1 MFSTKGSGVMD
12 AAALGSGIEAGFRF
26 LKKFVRFARGTDT
39 LSVAEKVYSIAGF
52 LAIVTIFL
60 LVMSVQ
66 TVRLQTTYRHM
77 HATSAEAAINVGRI
91 NALIYAIVME
101 SRGIYM
107 SGDPAAMKQFAE
119 GLVRRNHELADVVK
133 GMERTAGDDDADQL
147 ASFSQRIAQF
157 IEFRQEL
164 VRRGLEIGSAAAREW
179 GDNDANRTL
188 RNKLNVDLETLE
200 RIYRQRAQD
209 ADELADTNRY
219 AAAYLFMLG
228 LAALFLAGLNVVVM
242 RSSVLAALAEI
253 TQATDRIADGDVES
267 KVPHLGR
274 RDEIGRLARAVQH
287 FRDAAARIFELEEL
301 GIDTAQ
307 ARDAA
312 MTERD
317 TFNDK
322 YQAKKW
328 QLSAAINSMP
338 QGLIMLDGKANV
350 VAMNAN
356 YRRIYNL
363 PETIQAGST
372 LEEILQHRVKS
383 GLFNGDVATYVAAVL
398 DRIAKR
404 EPAANEIA
412 LTDGR
417 IIKIY
422 ERPMDGGGWV
432 SVQEDVT
439 EQRQRERILERMERF
454 LATIIENVTEGII
467 AKDARNQRYVFVNK
481 AAEKMIGMSRGE
493 IVGKTARELFSAEA
507 AELIERRDQQLL
519 AQKQQLEPIVDTI
532 DNPTRG
538 RRVISARRVQIG
550 GAGEESHM
558 FVTMVEDRTETMAA
572 AA

>member
-1 MFSTKGSGVMD
+1 MN
-12 AAALGSGIEAGFRF
+12 AAALGSGLDAGTKLF
-26 LKKFVRFARGTDT
+26 KKFVSFARGSDT

-52 LAIVTIFL
+52 LAIVTTFL
-60 LVMSVQ
+60 LVMSIQ

-77 HATSAEAAINVGRI
+77 HASSAEAAINVGRI
-91 NALIYAIVME
+91 NTLIYAIVME

-107 SGDPAAMKQFAE
+107 SADRASVKPFAE
-119 GLVRRNHELADVVK
+119 GLLRRNRELAGAVK
-133 GMERTAGDDDADQL
+133 SMERTVGDDDAEQI
-147 ASFSQRIAQF
+147 AGFRQRIAQF

-164 VRRGLEIGSAAAREW
+164 VRRGLEISPAAAREW

-188 RNKLNVDLETLE
+188 RSKLNSDLETLE
-200 RIYRQRAQD
+200 RIYGQRARD
-209 ADELADTNRY
+209 ADDLANENRY
-219 AAAYLFMLG
+219 AAAYLFVLG
-228 LAALFLAGLNVVVM
+228 LAALVLAGLNVVVM
-242 RSSVLAALAEI
+242 RGSVVGALAEI
-253 TQATDRIADGDVES
+253 TQATDRIADGDVKSE
-267 KVPHLGR
+267 VPHLGR
-274 RDEIGRLARAVQH
+274 HDEIGHLARAVQH
-287 FRDAAARIFELEEL
+287 FRDAVARIFELEEL
-301 GIDTAQ
+301 ELGTAQ

-312 MTERD
+312 RTERD
-317 TFNDK
+317 NFNDK

-350 VAMNAN
+350 VAMNGN
-356 YRRIYNL
+356 YRQIYNL

-372 LEEILQHRVKS
+372 LEEILEHRVKS
-383 GLFNGDVATYVAAVL
+383 GLFSGDIAKFLAAIL

-412 LTDGR
+412 LNDGR

-439 EQRQRERILERMERF
+439 EQRQRERILQRMERF
-454 LATIIENVTEGII
+454 LATIIENVAEGII

-493 IVGKTARELFSAEA
+493 IIGKTARELFSPEA

-519 AQKQQLEPIVDTI
+519 AQKQQLEPIIDTI
-532 DNPTRG
+532 DNPARG

-558 FVTMVEDRTETMAA
+558 FVTMIEDRTEKMVAA
-572 AA
+572 A

>member
-1 MFSTKGSGVMD
+1 MGV
-12 AAALGSGIEAGFRF
+12 AALGSGLGAGTKF
-26 LKKFVRFARGTDT
+26 LKKLVRFVRGADT

-52 LAIVTIFL
+52 LAIVTTFL

-77 HATSAEAAINVGRI
+77 HASSAEAAISIGRI
-91 NALIYAIVME
+91 NALIYAVVME

-107 SGDPAAMKQFAE
+107 TDDRAKMKQFAD
-119 GLVRRNHELADVVK
+119 GLVRRNRELADAVK
-133 GMERTAGDDDADQL
+133 SMERTVGNDDAEQF
-147 ASFSQRIAQF
+147 AAFRQRIAQF

-164 VRRGLEIGSAAAREW
+164 MRRGVEISSGAAREW

-188 RNKLNVDLETLE
+188 RNKLNSDLEALE
-200 RIYRQRAQD
+200 RIYRQRARE
-209 ADELADTNRY
+209 ADELANENHY
-219 AAAYLFMLG
+219 AAAYLFVLG
-228 LAALFLAGLNVVVM
+228 LAALVLAGLNVVVM
-242 RSSVLAALAEI
+242 RGSVVGALAEI
-253 TQATDRIADGDVES
+253 TQATDRIADGDVKS

-274 RDEIGRLARAVQH
+274 HDEIGHLARAVQH
-287 FRDAAARIFELEEL
+287 FRDAVARIFELEEL
-301 GIDTAQ
+301 ELGTAQ

-317 TFNDK
+317 KFNDK

-383 GLFNGDVATYVAAVL
+383 GLFSGDVAKYVAAVL
-398 DRIAKR
+398 GRIATR
-404 EPAANEIA
+404 EPTAYEIA
-412 LTDGR
+412 LNDGR
-417 IIKIY
+417 TIKIY

-439 EQRQRERILERMERF
+439 EQRQSQRILERMERF
-454 LATIIENVTEGII
+454 LATIIENVAEGII

-481 AAEKMIGMSRGE
+481 AAEKMIGMSRGD
-493 IVGKTARELFSAEA
+493 IIGKTARELFSPEA

-532 DNPTRG
+532 DNPARG

-558 FVTMVEDRTETMAA
+558 FVTMVEDRTEKMVAA
-572 AA
+572 A

>member
-1 MFSTKGSGVMD
+1 MGV
-12 AAALGSGIEAGFRF
+12 AALGSGLGAGTKF
-26 LKKFVRFARGTDT
+26 LKKLVRFVRGADT

-52 LAIVTIFL
+52 LAIVTTFL

-77 HATSAEAAINVGRI
+77 HASSAEAAISIGRI
-91 NALIYAIVME
+91 NALIYAVVME

-107 SGDPAAMKQFAE
+107 TDDRAKMKQFAD
-119 GLVRRNHELADVVK
+119 GLVRRNRELADAVK
-133 GMERTAGDDDADQL
+133 SMERTVGNDDAEQF
-147 ASFSQRIAQF
+147 AAFRQRIAQF
-157 IEFRQEL
+157 IEFRREL
-164 VRRGLEIGSAAAREW
+164 MRRGVEISSGAAREW

-188 RNKLNVDLETLE
+188 RNKLNSDLEALE
-200 RIYRQRAQD
+200 RIYRQRARE
-209 ADELADTNRY
+209 ADELANENHY
-219 AAAYLFMLG
+219 AAAYLFVLG
-228 LAALFLAGLNVVVM
+228 LAALVLAGLNVVVM
-242 RSSVLAALAEI
+242 RGSVVGALAEI
-253 TQATDRIADGDVES
+253 TQATDRIADGDVKS

-274 RDEIGRLARAVQH
+274 HDEIGHLARAVQH
-287 FRDAAARIFELEEL
+287 FRDAVARIFELEEL
-301 GIDTAQ
+301 ELGTAQ

-317 TFNDK
+317 KFNDK

-372 LEEILQHRVKS
+372 LEEILEYRVKS
-383 GLFNGDVATYVAAVL
+383 GLFSGDVAKYVAAVL
-398 DRIAKR
+398 GRIAKR
-404 EPAANEIA
+404 EPTAYEIA
-412 LTDGR
+412 LNDGR
-417 IIKIY
+417 TIKIY

-439 EQRQRERILERMERF
+439 EQRQSQRILERMERF
-454 LATIIENVTEGII
+454 LATIIENVAEGII

-493 IVGKTARELFSAEA
+493 IIGKTARELFSPKA

-532 DNPTRG
+532 DNPARG

-550 GAGEESHM
+550 GTGEESHM
-558 FVTMVEDRTETMAA
+558 FVTMVEDRTEKMVAA
-572 AA
+572 A

>member
-1 MFSTKGSGVMD
+1 MGV
-12 AAALGSGIEAGFRF
+12 AALGSGFEAGTKF
-26 LKKFVRFARGTDT
+26 LKKLIRFVRGADT

-52 LAIVTIFL
+52 LAIVTTFL

-77 HATSAEAAINVGRI
+77 HASSAEAAISVGRI
-91 NALIYAIVME
+91 NALIYAVVME

-107 SGDPAAMKQFAE
+107 TDDRAKMKQFAD
-119 GLVRRNHELADVVK
+119 GLLRRNRELADAVK
-133 GMERTAGDDDADQL
+133 GMEQTVRDDDAVL
-147 ASFSQRIAQF
+147 FASFRQRIVQF

-164 VRRGLEIGSAAAREW
+164 ARRGVEISSAAAREW
-179 GDNDANRTL
+179 GDNDVNRTV
-188 RNKLNVDLETLE
+188 RNKLNSDVEALE
-200 RIYRQRAQD
+200 RIYKERARQ
-209 ADELADTNRY
+209 ADELANENRY
-219 AAAYLFMLG
+219 AAAYLFALG
-228 LAALFLAGLNVVVM
+228 LAALVLAGLNVVVM
-242 RSSVLAALAEI
+242 RGSVVGALAEI
-253 TQATDRIADGDVES
+253 TQATDRIADGDVKS

-274 RDEIGRLARAVQH
+274 HDEIGHLARAVQR
-287 FRDAAARIFELEEL
+287 FRDAVARIFELEEL
-301 GIDTAQ
+301 ELGTAQ

-312 MTERD
+312 MSERD
-317 TFNDK
+317 KFNDK

-356 YRRIYNL
+356 YRRIYDL
-363 PETIQAGST
+363 PDTIQAGST

-383 GLFNGDVATYVAAVL
+383 GLFSGDIAKYLAAVL
-398 DRIAKR
+398 DRIARR

-412 LTDGR
+412 LNDGR

-439 EQRQRERILERMERF
+439 ELRQRERMLERMERF
-454 LATIIENVTEGII
+454 LATIIENVAEGII
-467 AKDARNQRYVFVNK
+467 AKDARNLRYVFVNK
-481 AAEKMIGMSRGE
+481 AAEKMIGMSRGD
-493 IVGKTARELFSAEA
+493 IIGKTARELFSPEA

-532 DNPTRG
+532 DNPARG

-558 FVTMVEDRTETMAA
+558 FVTMVEDRTEKMVAA
-572 AA
+572 A

>member
-1 MFSTKGSGVMD
+1 M
-12 AAALGSGIEAGFRF
+12 AATALGSGFGAGTKL
-26 LKKFVRFARGTDT
+26 LKKFVRFARGADT
-39 LSVAEKVYSIAGF
+39 LTVAEKVYSIAAF
-52 LAIVTIFL
+52 LAIVTVFL

-66 TVRLQTTYRHM
+66 SVRLQTTYRHM
-77 HATSAEAAINVGRI
+77 HASSAAAAINVGRI

-107 SGDPAAMKQFAE
+107 TADRARMKHFAD
-119 GLVRRNHELADVVK
+119 GLLRRNRELAEAVK
-133 GMERTAGDDDADQL
+133 NMEKNVGNDDAEL
-147 ASFSQRIAQF
+147 FSSFRQRIQQF
-157 IEFRQEL
+157 IDFRQEL
-164 VRRGLEIGSAAAREW
+164 VRRGVEIGSAAAREW
-179 GDNDANRTL
+179 GDNDANRTV
-188 RNKLNVDLETLE
+188 RSKLNSDIEELE
-200 RIYRQRAQD
+200 RIYQQRARE
-209 ADELADTNRY
+209 ADELADSNRY
-219 AAAYLFMLG
+219 AAAYLFVLG
-228 LAALFLAGLNVVVM
+228 LAALMLAALNVVVM
-242 RSSVLAALAEI
+242 RSSVVGALSEI
-253 TQATDRIADGDVES
+253 THATDRIARGDVKS
-267 KVPHLGR
+267 QVPHLSR
-274 RDEIGRLARAVQH
+274 HDEIGHLARAVQN
-287 FRDAAARIFELEEL
+287 FRDAVARIFELEEL
-301 GIDTAQ
+301 ELGTAQ

-317 TFNDK
+317 KFNDK

-356 YRRIYNL
+356 YRKIYNL
-363 PETIQAGST
+363 PETIQTGSS
-372 LEEILQHRVKS
+372 LEEILQHRVES
-383 GLFNGDVATYVAAVL
+383 GLFSGDVTKYVAAVL

-404 EPAANEIA
+404 QPAASEIA
-412 LTDGR
+412 LNDGR

-454 LATIIENVTEGII
+454 LATIIENVAEGII
-467 AKDARNQRYVFVNK
+467 AKDARNLRYVFVNK

-493 IVGKTARELFSAEA
+493 IIGKTARELFSAEA

-519 AQKQQLEPIVDTI
+519 AQRQQLEPIIDTI
-532 DNPTRG
+532 DNPVRG
-538 RRVISARRVQIG
+538 RRVICARRIQVG

-558 FVTMVEDRTETMAA
+558 FVTMVEDRTERPAA

>member
-1 MFSTKGSGVMD
+1 MG
-12 AAALGSGIEAGFRF
+12 AAALGSRLDAGTRL

-52 LAIVTIFL
+52 LAIVTTFL
-60 LVMSVQ
+60 LVMSIQ

-77 HATSAEAAINVGRI
+77 HASSAEAAISVGRI
-91 NALIYAIVME
+91 NAQIYAIVME

-107 SGDPAAMKQFAE
+107 SSDRAAMKQFAD
-119 GLVRRNHELADVVK
+119 GLLRRNRELADAVK
-133 GMERTAGDDDADQL
+133 NMERTVGSDDAEQFS
-147 ASFSQRIAQF
+147 SFRQRIAHF
-157 IEFRQEL
+157 IEFRQDL
-164 VRRGLEIGSAAAREW
+164 VRRGLEISSAAAREL

-188 RNKLNVDLETLE
+188 RNKLNIDLEVLE
-200 RIYRQRAQD
+200 RIYRERARQ
-209 ADELADTNRY
+209 ADELANENRY
-219 AAAYLFMLG
+219 AAAYLFALG
-228 LAALFLAGLNVVVM
+228 LAALLLAGLNVVVM
-242 RSSVLAALAEI
+242 RGSVVGALAEI
-253 TQATDRIADGDVES
+253 TQATDRIADGDVKS

-274 RDEIGRLARAVQH
+274 HDEIGHLARAVQH
-287 FRDAAARIFELEEL
+287 FRDAVARIFELEEL
-301 GIDTAQ
+301 ELGTAQ

-317 TFNDK
+317 KFNDK

-338 QGLIMLDGKANV
+338 QGLIMLDAKANV

-372 LEEILQHRVKS
+372 TLEEILQHRVKS
-383 GLFNGDVATYVAAVL
+383 GLFSGDIDQLLAAVL
-398 DRIAKR
+398 DRIARR
-404 EPAANEIA
+404 EPATSEMTLN
-412 LTDGR
+412 DGR
-417 IIKIY
+417 IIRIY

-439 EQRQRERILERMERF
+439 EQRQHERILQRMERF
-454 LATIIENVTEGII
+454 LATIIENVAEGII

-481 AAEKMIGMSRGE
+481 SAEKMLGMSRGE
-493 IVGKTARELFSAEA
+493 IIGKTARELFSPEA

-519 AQKQQLEPIVDTI
+519 TQKQQLEPIIDTI

-550 GAGEESHM
+550 GVGEESHM
-558 FVTMVEDRTETMAA
+558 FVTMVEDRTEKMGAA

>member
-1 MFSTKGSGVMD
+1 MG
-12 AAALGSGIEAGFRF
+12 AAAQGSRLDAGTRF
-26 LKKFVRFARGTDT
+26 FKKFVRFARGTDT

-52 LAIVTIFL
+52 LAIVTTFL

-66 TVRLQTTYRHM
+66 TVRLQTSYRHM

-91 NALIYAIVME
+91 NAMIYAIVME

-107 SGDPAAMKQFAE
+107 SSDRGAMKPFADA
-119 GLVRRNHELADVVK
+119 LVRRNRELAVAVK
-133 GMERTAGDDDADQL
+133 SMERTAGDDDAEQL
-147 ASFSQRIAQF
+147 ASFRQRIAQF
-157 IEFRQEL
+157 IDFRQEL
-164 VRRGLEIGSAAAREW
+164 ARRGLEISPAAAREW

-188 RNKLNVDLETLE
+188 RSKLNVDLEALE
-200 RIYRQRAQD
+200 RIYRQRASE
-209 ADELADTNRY
+209 ADELANENRY

-228 LAALFLAGLNVVVM
+228 LVALVLAGLNVVVM
-242 RSSVLAALAEI
+242 RSSVVGALAEI
-253 TQATDRIADGDVES
+253 TQATDRIANGDVKSE
-267 KVPHLGR
+267 VPHLR
-274 RDEIGRLARAVQH
+274 RHDEIGHLARAVQH
-287 FRDAAARIFELEEL
+287 FRDAVARIFELEEL
-301 GIDTAQ
+301 ELGTAQ

-312 MTERD
+312 RRERD
-317 TFNDK
+317 QFNDK

-338 QGLIMLDGKANV
+338 QGLIMLDGKAAVV
-350 VAMNAN
+350 VAMNTN

-383 GLFNGDVATYVAAVL
+383 GLFSGDVAKYVAAVRE
-398 DRIAKR
+398 RIAKR
-404 EPAANEIA
+404 EPTAYEIS
-412 LTDGR
+412 LNDGR

-439 EQRQRERILERMERF
+439 EQRQRERMLERMERF

-481 AAEKMIGMSRGE
+481 AAENMIGMSRGE
-493 IVGKTARELFSAEA
+493 IIGRTARELFSAEA
-507 AELIERRDQQLL
+507 AELIERRDRQLL
-519 AQKQQLEPIVDTI
+519 AQKQQLEPIIDTI

-558 FVTMVEDRTETMAA
+558 FVTMVEDRTEQMVAA
-572 AA
+572 A

>member
-1 MFSTKGSGVMD
+1 MD
-12 AAALGSGIEAGFRF
+12 AAAPGSAFDAGTRL

-52 LAIVTIFL
+52 LAIVTTFL
-60 LVMSVQ
+60 LVMSIQ

-77 HATSAEAAINVGRI
+77 YATSAEAAIGVGRI

-107 SGDPAAMKQFAE
+107 SADRRAMKQFAD
-119 GLVRRNHELADVVK
+119 GLIRRNRELADAVK
-133 GMERTAGDDDADQL
+133 AMERTVGDDDAEL
-147 ASFSQRIAQF
+147 FSTFRQRIAQF

-164 VRRGLEIGSAAAREW
+164 VRRGLEISPAAGREW

-188 RNKLNVDLETLE
+188 RSKLNSDLEALE
-200 RIYRQRAQD
+200 RIYGERARQADQL
-209 ADELADTNRY
+209 ADENRY

-228 LAALFLAGLNVVVM
+228 LAALLLAGLNVVVM
-242 RSSVLAALAEI
+242 RGSVVGALAEI
-253 TQATDRIADGDVES
+253 TQATDRIAQGDVKSE
-267 KVPHLGR
+267 VPHLGR
-274 RDEIGRLARAVQH
+274 HDEIGHLARAVQN
-287 FRDAAARIFELEEL
+287 FRDAVARIFELEEL
-301 GIDTAQ
+301 ELGTAQ

-317 TFNDK
+317 KFNDK

-338 QGLIMLDGKANV
+338 QGLIMLDGKADV

-372 LEEILQHRVKS
+372 LEEILRHRVKS
-383 GLFNGDVATYVAAVL
+383 GLFSGDVTKYVGAVL
-398 DRIAKR
+398 ERIAKR
-404 EPAANEIA
+404 EPTAYEIN
-412 LTDGR
+412 LNDGR
-417 IIKIY
+417 TIKIY

-467 AKDARNQRYVFVNK
+467 AKDARNLRYVFVNK

-493 IVGKTARELFSAEA
+493 IIGKTARELFSAEA

-532 DNPTRG
+532 DNPARG

-550 GAGEESHM
+550 GTGEDSHM
-558 FVTMVEDRTETMAA
+558 FVTMVEDRTENLVAA
-572 AA
+572 A

>member
-1 MFSTKGSGVMD
+1 MD
-12 AAALGSGIEAGFRF
+12 AAALGSGLGAGTKL
-26 LKKFVRFARGTDT
+26 LKKFVQFARGGDT

-52 LAIVTIFL
+52 LAIVTTFM
-60 LVMSVQ
+60 LVMSIQ
-66 TVRLQTTYRHM
+66 SVRLQATYRHM
-77 HATSAEAAINVGRI
+77 QASSAEAAISVGRI
-91 NALIYAIVME
+91 NTLIYAIVME

-107 SGDPAAMKQFAE
+107 SADRGKAKQFGDA
-119 GLVRRNHELADVVK
+119 LLRRNRDLAEAVK
-133 GMERTAGDDDADQL
+133 AMERTVGDDDAEQF
-147 ASFSQRIAQF
+147 ASFRQRISQF
-157 IEFRQEL
+157 VEFRQEL
-164 VRRGLEIGSAAAREW
+164 VRRGLEISPAAAREM

-188 RNKLNVDLETLE
+188 RSNLNGDLEKLQ
-200 RIYRQRAQD
+200 RIYRERARQAD
-209 ADELADTNRY
+209 DLADENRY

-228 LAALFLAGLNVVVM
+228 LAALLLAGLNVVVM
-242 RSSVLAALAEI
+242 RGSVVGALAEI
-253 TQATDRIADGDVES
+253 TQATDRIADGDVKSE
-267 KVPHLGR
+267 VPHLGR
-274 RDEIGRLARAVQH
+274 HDEIGHLARAVQH
-287 FRDAAARIFELEEL
+287 FRDAVARIFELEEIEL
-301 GIDTAQ
+301 GTAQ

-312 MTERD
+312 RTERD

-338 QGLIMLDGKANV
+338 QGLIMLDSKGSV

-372 LEEILQHRVKS
+372 LEEILQHRVES
-383 GLFNGDVATYVAAVL
+383 GLFTCDVAKFVGAVL
-398 DRIAKR
+398 NRIAKR
-404 EPAANEIA
+404 EPAANEIT
-412 LTDGR
+412 LNDGR

-439 EQRQRERILERMERF
+439 EQRQRERILQRMERF
-454 LATIIENVTEGII
+454 LATIIENVAEGII

-481 AAEKMIGMSRGE
+481 AAEKMLGMSRAE
-493 IVGKTARELFSAEA
+493 IIGKTARELFSAEA
-507 AELIERRDQQLL
+507 ATLIERRDRQLL

-532 DNPTRG
+532 DNPARG

-558 FVTMVEDRTETMAA
+558 FVTMVEDRTEKMVAA
-572 AA
+572 A

>member
-1 MFSTKGSGVMD
+1 MG
-12 AAALGSGIEAGFRF
+12 AAALGSRLDAGTRF
-26 LKKFVRFARGTDT
+26 FKKFVRFARGTDT

-52 LAIVTIFL
+52 LAIVTTFL

-66 TVRLQTTYRHM
+66 TVRLQTSYRHM

-91 NALIYAIVME
+91 NAMIYAIVME

-107 SGDPAAMKQFAE
+107 SSDRGAMKPFADA
-119 GLVRRNHELADVVK
+119 LVRRNRELAVAVK
-133 GMERTAGDDDADQL
+133 SMERTAGDDDAEQL
-147 ASFSQRIAQF
+147 ASFRQRIAQF
-157 IEFRQEL
+157 IDFRQEL
-164 VRRGLEIGSAAAREW
+164 ARRGLEISPAAAREW

-188 RNKLNVDLETLE
+188 RSKLNVDLEALE
-200 RIYRQRAQD
+200 RIYRQRASE
-209 ADELADTNRY
+209 ADELANENRY

-228 LAALFLAGLNVVVM
+228 LVALVLAGLNVVVM
-242 RSSVLAALAEI
+242 RSSVVGALAEI
-253 TQATDRIADGDVES
+253 TQATDRIANGDVKSE
-267 KVPHLGR
+267 VPHLR
-274 RDEIGRLARAVQH
+274 RHDEIGHLARAVQH
-287 FRDAAARIFELEEL
+287 FRDAVARIFELEEL
-301 GIDTAQ
+301 ELGTAQ

-312 MTERD
+312 RRERD
-317 TFNDK
+317 QFNDK

-338 QGLIMLDGKANV
+338 QGLIMLDGKAAVV
-350 VAMNAN
+350 VAMNTN

-383 GLFNGDVATYVAAVL
+383 GLFSGDVAKYVAAVRE
-398 DRIAKR
+398 RIARR
-404 EPAANEIA
+404 EPTAYEIS
-412 LTDGR
+412 LNDGR

-439 EQRQRERILERMERF
+439 EQRQRERMLERMERF

-481 AAEKMIGMSRGE
+481 AAENMIGMSRGE
-493 IVGKTARELFSAEA
+493 IIGKTARELFSAEA
-507 AELIERRDQQLL
+507 AELIERRDRQLL
-519 AQKQQLEPIVDTI
+519 AQKQQLEPIIDTI

-558 FVTMVEDRTETMAA
+558 FVTMVEDRTEQMVAA
-572 AA
+572 A

>member
-1 MFSTKGSGVMD
+1 MG
-12 AAALGSGIEAGFRF
+12 AAALGSRLDAGTKLF
-26 LKKFVRFARGTDT
+26 KKFAGFARGADT

-66 TVRLQTTYRHM
+66 TVRLQTTYRSM
-77 HATSAEAAINVGRI
+77 YATSAEAAINVGRI

-107 SGDPAAMKQFAE
+107 SSDHGAMKPFAD
-119 GLVRRNHELADVVK
+119 GLVRRNRELADAVK
-133 GMERTAGDDDADQL
+133 GMERTVGDDDAELL
-147 ASFSQRIAQF
+147 ASFRQRIAQF
-157 IEFRQEL
+157 IDFRQEL
-164 VRRGLEIGSAAAREW
+164 VRRGLEISPAAAREW

-188 RNKLNVDLETLE
+188 SNKLNVDLETLE
-200 RIYRQRAQD
+200 RIYRQRTSE
-209 ADELADTNRY
+209 ADDLANENRY

-228 LAALFLAGLNVVVM
+228 LVALVLAGLNVVVM
-242 RSSVLAALAEI
+242 RSSVVGALAEI
-253 TQATDRIADGDVES
+253 TQATDRIAHGDVES
-267 KVPHLGR
+267 AVPHLSR
-274 RDEIGRLARAVQH
+274 HDEIGRLARAVQH
-287 FRDAAARIFELEEL
+287 FRDAVARVFELEEL
-301 GIDTAQ
+301 ELGTAQ

-312 MTERD
+312 RTERD
-317 TFNDK
+317 QFNDK
-322 YQAKKW
+322 YLAKKW

-338 QGLIMLDGKANV
+338 QGLIMLDGKAAV

-383 GLFNGDVATYVAAVL
+383 GLFTGDVAKYVAAVRE
-398 DRIAKR
+398 RIVKR
-404 EPAANEIA
+404 EPTAYEIS
-412 LTDGR
+412 LNDGR

-467 AKDARNQRYVFVNK
+467 AKDARNQRYVFVNR

-493 IVGKTARELFSAEA
+493 IIGKTARELFSAEA
-507 AELIERRDQQLL
+507 AELIERRDRQLL
-519 AQKQQLEPIVDTI
+519 AQKQQLEPIIDTI
-532 DNPTRG
+532 DNPARG
-538 RRVISARRVQIG
+538 RRVISARRIQIG

-558 FVTMVEDRTETMAA
+558 FVTMVEDQTDKMVAA
-572 AA
+572 A

>member
-1 MFSTKGSGVMD
+1 MGV
-12 AAALGSGIEAGFRF
+12 AALGSGLGAGTKF
-26 LKKFVRFARGTDT
+26 LKKLVRFVRGADT

-52 LAIVTIFL
+52 LAIVTTFL

-77 HATSAEAAINVGRI
+77 HASSAEAAISVGRI
-91 NALIYAIVME
+91 NALIYAVVME

-107 SGDPAAMKQFAE
+107 TDDRAKMKQFAD
-119 GLVRRNHELADVVK
+119 GLLRRNRELAEAVK
-133 GMERTAGDDDADQL
+133 GMEQTVRDDDAVL
-147 ASFSQRIAQF
+147 FASFRQRIVQF

-164 VRRGLEIGSAAAREW
+164 ARRGVEISSAAAREW
-179 GDNDANRTL
+179 GDNDANRTV
-188 RNKLNVDLETLE
+188 RNKLNSDIEALE
-200 RIYRQRAQD
+200 RIYRERARQ
-209 ADELADTNRY
+209 ADELANENRY
-219 AAAYLFMLG
+219 AAAYLFALG
-228 LAALFLAGLNVVVM
+228 LAALVLAGLNVVVM
-242 RSSVLAALAEI
+242 RGSVVGALAEI
-253 TQATDRIADGDVES
+253 TQATDRIADGDVKS

-274 RDEIGRLARAVQH
+274 HDEIGHLARAVQH
-287 FRDAAARIFELEEL
+287 FRDAVARIFELEEL
-301 GIDTAQ
+301 ELGTAQ

-312 MTERD
+312 VTERD
-317 TFNDK
+317 KFNDK

-356 YRRIYNL
+356 YRRIYDL
-363 PETIQAGST
+363 PDTIQAGST

-383 GLFNGDVATYVAAVL
+383 GLFSGDIAKYLAAVL
-398 DRIAKR
+398 DRIARR

-412 LTDGR
+412 LNDGR

-439 EQRQRERILERMERF
+439 ELRQRERILERMERF
-454 LATIIENVTEGII
+454 LATIIENVAEGII
-467 AKDARNQRYVFVNK
+467 AKDARNLRYVFVNK
-481 AAEKMIGMSRGE
+481 AAEKMIGMSRGD
-493 IVGKTARELFSAEA
+493 IIGKTARELFSPEA

-532 DNPTRG
+532 DNPARG

-550 GAGEESHM
+550 GAGEESHV
-558 FVTMVEDRTETMAA
+558 FVTMVEDRTEKMVAA
-572 AA
+572 A

>member
-1 MFSTKGSGVMD
+1 MD
-12 AAALGSGIEAGFRF
+12 AAALGSGFEAGTRL
-26 LKKFVRFARGTDT
+26 LKKFVRFARGADT

-52 LAIVTIFL
+52 LAIVTTFL
-60 LVMSVQ
+60 LVMSIQ

-91 NALIYAIVME
+91 NTLIYAIVME

-107 SGDPAAMKQFAE
+107 SADRASVKPFAD
-119 GLVRRNHELADVVK
+119 GLLRRNRELAGAVK
-133 GMERTAGDDDADQL
+133 GMERTVGDDDAEQI
-147 ASFSQRIAQF
+147 ASFRQRIAQF

-164 VRRGLEIGSAAAREW
+164 VRRGLEISPAAAREW

-188 RNKLNVDLETLE
+188 RSKLNSDLETLE
-200 RIYRQRAQD
+200 RIYAQRARD
-209 ADELADTNRY
+209 ADDLANENRY
-219 AAAYLFMLG
+219 AAAYLFVLG
-228 LAALFLAGLNVVVM
+228 LAALLLAGLNVVVM
-242 RSSVLAALAEI
+242 RGSVVGALAEI
-253 TQATDRIADGDVES
+253 TQATDRIADGDVKS
-267 KVPHLGR
+267 QVPHLGR
-274 RDEIGRLARAVQH
+274 HDEIGHLARAVQH
-287 FRDAAARIFELEEL
+287 FRDAVARILELEEL
-301 GIDTAQ
+301 ELGTAQ

-312 MTERD
+312 RTERD
-317 TFNDK
+317 KFNDK

-338 QGLIMLDGKANV
+338 QGLIMLDAKAAV
-350 VAMNAN
+350 VAMNGN
-356 YRRIYNL
+356 YRQIYNL

-372 LEEILQHRVKS
+372 LEEILQHRVTS
-383 GLFNGDVATYVAAVL
+383 GLFSGDVEKFLAAVL
-398 DRIAKR
+398 DRIARR
-404 EPAANEIA
+404 EPATSEIT
-412 LTDGR
+412 LNDGR

-439 EQRQRERILERMERF
+439 EQRQRQRILERMERF
-454 LATIIENVTEGII
+454 LATIIENVAEGII
-467 AKDARNQRYVFVNK
+467 AKDARNLRYVFVNK

-493 IVGKTARELFSAEA
+493 IIGKTARELFSAEA

-550 GAGEESHM
+550 GTGEESHM
-558 FVTMVEDRTETMAA
+558 FVTMVEDRTEKVVAA
-572 AA
+572 A

>member
-1 MFSTKGSGVMD
+1 MGV
-12 AAALGSGIEAGFRF
+12 AALGSGLGAGTKF
-26 LKKFVRFARGTDT
+26 LKKLVRFVRGADT

-52 LAIVTIFL
+52 LAIVTTFL

-77 HATSAEAAINVGRI
+77 HASSAEAAISVGRI
-91 NALIYAIVME
+91 NALIYAVVME

-107 SGDPAAMKQFAE
+107 TDDRAKMKQFAD
-119 GLVRRNHELADVVK
+119 GLLRRNRELAEAVK
-133 GMERTAGDDDADQL
+133 GMEQTVRDDDAVL
-147 ASFSQRIAQF
+147 FASFRQRIVQF

-164 VRRGLEIGSAAAREW
+164 ARRGVEISSAAAREW
-179 GDNDANRTL
+179 GDNDANRTV
-188 RNKLNVDLETLE
+188 RNKLNSDIEALE
-200 RIYRQRAQD
+200 RIYRERARQ
-209 ADELADTNRY
+209 ADELANENRY
-219 AAAYLFMLG
+219 AAAYLFALG
-228 LAALFLAGLNVVVM
+228 LAALVLAGLNVVVM
-242 RSSVLAALAEI
+242 RGSVVGALAEI
-253 TQATDRIADGDVES
+253 TQATDRIADGDVKS

-274 RDEIGRLARAVQH
+274 HDEIGHLARAMQH
-287 FRDAAARIFELEEL
+287 FRDAVARIFELEEL
-301 GIDTAQ
+301 ELGTAQ

-312 MTERD
+312 VTERD
-317 TFNDK
+317 KFNDK

-356 YRRIYNL
+356 YRRIYDL
-363 PETIQAGST
+363 PDTIQAGST

-383 GLFNGDVATYVAAVL
+383 GLFSGDIAKYLAAVL
-398 DRIAKR
+398 DRIARR

-412 LTDGR
+412 LNDGR

-439 EQRQRERILERMERF
+439 ELRQRERILERMERF
-454 LATIIENVTEGII
+454 LATIIENVAEGII
-467 AKDARNQRYVFVNK
+467 AKDARNLRYVFVNK
-481 AAEKMIGMSRGE
+481 AAEKMIGMSRGD
-493 IVGKTARELFSAEA
+493 IIGKTARELFSPEA

-532 DNPTRG
+532 DNPARG

-550 GAGEESHM
+550 GAGEESHV
-558 FVTMVEDRTETMAA
+558 FVTMVEDRTEKMVAA
-572 AA
+572 A

>member
-1 MFSTKGSGVMD
+1 MG
-12 AAALGSGIEAGFRF
+12 AAALGSRLDAGTKLF
-26 LKKFVRFARGTDT
+26 KKFASFARGADT

-52 LAIVTIFL
+52 LAIVTTFL

-66 TVRLQTTYRHM
+66 TVRLQTSYRHM
-77 HATSAEAAINVGRI
+77 YASSAEGAINVGRI

-107 SGDPAAMKQFAE
+107 SSDRGAMKPFADA
-119 GLVRRNHELADVVK
+119 LVRRNRELAVAVK
-133 GMERTAGDDDADQL
+133 SMERTAGDDDAEQL
-147 ASFSQRIAQF
+147 ASFRQRIAQF
-157 IEFRQEL
+157 IDFRQEL
-164 VRRGLEIGSAAAREW
+164 ARRGLEISPAAAREW

-188 RNKLNVDLETLE
+188 RSKLNVDLEALE
-200 RIYRQRAQD
+200 RIYRQRASE
-209 ADELADTNRY
+209 ADELANENRY

-228 LAALFLAGLNVVVM
+228 LVALVLAGLNVVVM
-242 RSSVLAALAEI
+242 RSSVVGALAEI
-253 TQATDRIADGDVES
+253 TQATDRIADGDVKSE
-267 KVPHLGR
+267 VPHLLR
-274 RDEIGRLARAVQH
+274 HDEIGHLARAVQH
-287 FRDAAARIFELEEL
+287 FRDAVARIFELEEL
-301 GIDTAQ
+301 ELGTAQ

-312 MTERD
+312 RRERD
-317 TFNDK
+317 QFNDK

-338 QGLIMLDGKANV
+338 QGLIMLDGKAAVV
-350 VAMNAN
+350 VAMNTN

-383 GLFNGDVATYVAAVL
+383 GLFSGDVAKYVAAVRE
-398 DRIAKR
+398 RIAKR
-404 EPAANEIA
+404 EPTAYEIS
-412 LTDGR
+412 LNDGR

-439 EQRQRERILERMERF
+439 EQRQRERMLERMERF

-493 IVGKTARELFSAEA
+493 IIGKTARELFSAEA
-507 AELIERRDQQLL
+507 AELIERRDRQLL
-519 AQKQQLEPIVDTI
+519 AQRQQLEPIIDTI

-558 FVTMVEDRTETMAA
+558 FVTMVEDRTEKMVAA
-572 AA
+572 A

>member
-1 MFSTKGSGVMD
+1 M
-12 AAALGSGIEAGFRF
+12 AAATQGSRLEAGTQLF
-26 LKKFVRFARGTDT
+26 KKFVRFARGTDT

-52 LAIVTIFL
+52 LAIVTTFL
-60 LVMSVQ
+60 LVMSIQ

-77 HATSAEAAINVGRI
+77 HASSAEAAISVGRI

-107 SGDPAAMKQFAE
+107 SSDRGAMKQFAD
-119 GLVRRNHELADVVK
+119 GLLRRNRELADAVK
-133 GMERTAGDDDADQL
+133 NMERTVGSDDVEQFS
-147 ASFSQRIAQF
+147 SFRQRIAHF
-157 IEFRQEL
+157 IEFRQDL
-164 VRRGLEIGSAAAREW
+164 VRRGLEISPAAAREL

-188 RNKLNVDLETLE
+188 RNKLNNDLEVLE
-200 RIYRQRAQD
+200 RIYRERARQ
-209 ADELADTNRY
+209 ADELANENRY
-219 AAAYLFMLG
+219 AAAYLFALG
-228 LAALFLAGLNVVVM
+228 LAALLLAGLNVVVM
-242 RSSVLAALAEI
+242 RGSVVGALAEI
-253 TQATDRIADGDVES
+253 TQATDRIADGDVKS

-274 RDEIGRLARAVQH
+274 HDEIGHLARAVQH
-287 FRDAAARIFELEEL
+287 FRDAVARIFELEEL
-301 GIDTAQ
+301 ELGTAQ

-317 TFNDK
+317 KFNDK

-338 QGLIMLDGKANV
+338 QGLIMLDAKANV

-356 YRRIYNL
+356 YRQIYNL

-372 LEEILQHRVKS
+372 LEQILQHRVKS
-383 GLFNGDVATYVAAVL
+383 GLFSGDVAKYLAAVL
-398 DRIAKR
+398 DRIARR
-404 EPAANEIA
+404 EPGANEIT
-412 LTDGR
+412 LNDGR

-454 LATIIENVTEGII
+454 LATIIENVAEGII

-481 AAEKMIGMSRGE
+481 AAEKMIGLSRGE
-493 IVGKTARELFSAEA
+493 IIGKTARELFSPEA

-558 FVTMVEDRTETMAA
+558 FVTMIEDRTEEMVAA
-572 AA
+572 A

>member
-1 MFSTKGSGVMD
+1 MN
-12 AAALGSGIEAGFRF
+12 AAVLGSRLEAGSRL

-52 LAIVTIFL
+52 LAIVTTFL
-60 LVMSVQ
+60 LVMSIQ

-107 SGDPAAMKQFAE
+107 SADRAAVKPFAD
-119 GLVRRNHELADVVK
+119 GLARRSRELAEAVK
-133 GMERTAGDDDADQL
+133 SMERTVGDDDAEQVT
-147 ASFSQRIAQF
+147 SFRQRIAQF

-164 VRRGLEIGSAAAREW
+164 VRRGLEISPAAAREW
-179 GDNDANRTL
+179 GDKEVNRAL
-188 RNKLNVDLETLE
+188 RNKLNGDLEALE
-200 RIYRQRAQD
+200 RIYRQRARE
-209 ADELADTNRY
+209 AEELANSNRY
-219 AAAYLFMLG
+219 AAAYLFVLG
-228 LAALFLAGLNVVVM
+228 LAAFVLAGLNVVVI
-242 RSSVLAALAEI
+242 RGSVVGALAEI
-253 TQATDRIADGDVES
+253 TQATDRIAEGDIES

-274 RDEIGRLARAVQH
+274 HDEIGLLARAVQN
-287 FRDAAARIFELEEL
+287 FRDAVARIFELEDLEL
-301 GIDTAQ
+301 GTAQ

-317 TFNDK
+317 KFNDK

-338 QGLIMLDGKANV
+338 QGMLMLDGKANV
-350 VAMNAN
+350 VAMNTN
-356 YRRIYNL
+356 YRGIYNL

-383 GLFNGDVATYVAAVL
+383 GLFSGDVAKYVAAVL

-404 EPAANEIA
+404 EPAAYEVA
-412 LTDGR
+412 LNDGR

-432 SVQEDVT
+432 SVQEDIT

-454 LATIIENVTEGII
+454 LATIIENVAEGII
-467 AKDARNQRYVFVNK
+467 AKDARNLRYVFVNK
-481 AAEKMIGMSRGE
+481 AAEKMIGMSRSE
-493 IVGKTARELFSAEA
+493 IIGKTARELFSAEA
-507 AELIERRDQQLL
+507 AELIERRDKQLL

-532 DNPTRG
+532 DNAARG

-550 GAGEESHM
+550 GAAEESHM
-558 FVTMVEDRTETMAA
+558 FVTMVEDRTEMIVVAA
-572 AA
+572 

>member
-1 MFSTKGSGVMD
+1 MG
-12 AAALGSGIEAGFRF
+12 AAALGSRLDAGTKLF
-26 LKKFVRFARGTDT
+26 KKFASFARGTDT

-52 LAIVTIFL
+52 LAIVTTFL

-77 HATSAEAAINVGRI
+77 YATSAEAAINVGRI
-91 NALIYAIVME
+91 NTLIYAIVME

-107 SGDPAAMKQFAE
+107 SSDRGAMKPFAE
-119 GLVRRNHELADVVK
+119 KLVRRNRELADAVK
-133 GMERTAGDDDADQL
+133 SMERTVGDDDAEQL

-157 IEFRQEL
+157 IDFRQEL
-164 VRRGLEIGSAAAREW
+164 ARRGLEISPAAAREW

-188 RNKLNVDLETLE
+188 RSKLNVDLEALE
-200 RIYRQRAQD
+200 RIYRQRASE
-209 ADELADTNRY
+209 ADELANENRY

-228 LAALFLAGLNVVVM
+228 LVALVLAGLNVVVM
-242 RSSVLAALAEI
+242 RSSVVGALAEI
-253 TQATDRIADGDVES
+253 TQATDRIGHGDVES
-267 KVPHLGR
+267 EVPHLSR
-274 RDEIGRLARAVQH
+274 HDEIGHLARAVQH
-287 FRDAAARIFELEEL
+287 FRDAVARIFELEEL
-301 GIDTAQ
+301 ELGTAQ

-312 MTERD
+312 RRERD
-317 TFNDK
+317 QFNDK

-338 QGLIMLDGKANV
+338 QGLIMLDGKAAVV
-350 VAMNAN
+350 VAMNTN

-363 PETIQAGST
+363 PETIRAGST
-372 LEEILQHRVKS
+372 LEEILQHRVAS
-383 GLFNGDVATYVAAVL
+383 GLFSGDVAKYVAAVRE
-398 DRIAKR
+398 RIAKR
-404 EPAANEIA
+404 EPTAYEIS
-412 LTDGR
+412 LNDGR

-439 EQRQRERILERMERF
+439 EQRQRERMLERMERF

-493 IVGKTARELFSAEA
+493 IIGKTARELFSAEA
-507 AELIERRDQQLL
+507 AELIERRDLQLL
-519 AQKQQLEPIVDTI
+519 AQKQQLEPIIDTI

-558 FVTMVEDRTETMAA
+558 FVTMVEDRTETMVAA
-572 AA
+572 A